1 MHPRTR
7 LSLCVLVC
15 TAAGVLALTLAPT
28 GPSTAAEKPPENDAV
43 KTLLKE
49 RVVALAKIHDLT
61 LAGFKGGQI
70 SYEKVLA
77 AQTALLNGKLDLCET
92 NDERVK
98 AHEEMVKLAEEM
110 VTAVRKLVEVKQ
122 ATTIDLLKAE
132 VQLLEARIGL
142 ERAKAAK

>member
-1 MHPRTR
+1 MRPHTR
-7 LSLCVLVC
+7 LSLCVLAC
-15 TAAGVLALTLAPT
+15 MAAGALALTLVPA
-28 GPSTAAEKPPENDAV
+28 GPSPAAQRPPENDAV
-43 KTLLKE
+43 KALLKE
-49 RVVALAKIHDLT
+49 RVVALAKIHALT
-61 LAGFKGGQI
+61 LEGFKGGQI

-92 NDERVK
+92 PAERVK

-122 ATTIDLLKAE
+122 ATNIDLLKAE

>member
-1 MHPRTR
+1 MHFRTR
-7 LSLCVLVC
+7 LSLCVLAC
-15 TAAGVLALTLAPT
+15 MAAGVLTLTLSQS
-28 GPSTAAEKPPENDAV
+28 GPRAAAQRPPENDAV
-43 KTLLKE
+43 KALLKE

-61 LAGFKGGQI
+61 LQGFKGGQI

-92 NDERVK
+92 NAERVK

-122 ATTIDLLKAE
+122 ATNIDLLKAE
-132 VQLLEARIGL
+132 VQLLEAKIGL

>member
-1 MHPRTR
+1 MRSHARF
-7 LSLCVLVC
+7 SLCVLACLV
-15 TAAGVLALTLAPT
+15 AGVLTLTLGQT
-28 GPSTAAEKPPENDAV
+28 GPSQAAQKPQENDAV
-43 KTLLKE
+43 KALLKE
-49 RVVALAKIHDLT
+49 RVAALAKIHDLT

-77 AQTALLNGKLDLCET
+77 AQSALLNGKLDLCET
-92 NDERVK
+92 NAERVK

-132 VQLLEARIGL
+132 VQLLEAKIGL